1 MLYKKGGMN
10 IAQLNTGGEIFYSL
24 QGEGARAGSPAVFLR
39 LAGCNLHCS
48 WCDTKHSWGRGI
60 AMAEEALA
68 AKILG
73 YDSPGL
79 VITGGEPLLQAEAI
93 EQLLTLLPEGIYVE
107 IETNGTIAPTPVLA
121 KRVNQWNVSP
131 KLPHAGNGEAAMA
144 PQVLAAFCAT
154 KRAWFK
160 FVVQR
165 EADWDAIAALALPR
179 ERIILMPCATTQ
191 EQLETAR
198 PTVVQMCL
206 QHRVRFG
213 DRLHVALWGDKKGV

>member
-1 MLYKKGGMN
+1 MN

-60 AMAEEALA
+60 AMAEDELA
-68 AKILG
+68 AKIRG

-93 EQLLTLLPEGIYVE
+93 EQLLCLLPESMYVE
-107 IETNGTIAPTPVLA
+107 IETNGTIAPTPTLA

-131 KLPHAGNGEAAMA
+131 KLAHAGNGVGAIV
-144 PQVLAAFCAT
+144 PQV
-154 KRAWFK
+154 
-160 FVVQR
+160 
-165 EADWDAIAALALPR
+165 
-179 ERIILMPCATTQ
+179 
-191 EQLETAR
+191 
-198 PTVVQMCL
+198 
-206 QHRVRFG
+206 
-213 DRLHVALWGDKKGV
+213 